1 MTAKEVMEMEK
12 GNLTEI
18 RLYHEGMF
26 WRAYERSA
34 FMMCSQV
41 KKLKVVARRVKAAGN
56 EVVSYVGFPLSSF
69 ATVCNGI
76 EVLSRSED
84 CIVLKS
90 PNAITEEEFA
100 AWKKQGGPSEAVDIV
115 KMIKGFTVAE
125 HTPMECMAF
134 IIKLQGLV

>member
-56 EVVSYVGFPLSSF
+56 EV
-69 ATVCNGI
+69 
-76 EVLSRSED
+76 LSRSED

-115 KMIKGFTVAE
+115 NMIKGFTVAE

>member
-34 FMMCSQV
+34 FMMFSQV
-41 KKLKVVARRVKAAGN
+41 KKLKLVTRRVKAAGN

-69 ATVCNGI
+69 DTVCNGI
-76 EVLSRSED
+76 EILSRSED

-100 AWKKQGGPSEAVDIV
+100 AWKKQCGPSEAVDIV